1 MFITKDDYLKF
12 DGIDLDIELPDD
24 DSDKGKVDR
33 FINEVERFVFND
45 LRKYGF
51 KRENVNEK
59 NLQDVKFA
67 LLYQVRRF
75 LKEGRDNVLDPM
87 AWNQL
92 HTAGIVNVIRG

>member
-1 MFITKDDYLKF
+1 MFITKDDYLHF
-12 DGIDLDIELPDD
+12 DGLDLDVELPDD
-24 DSDKGKVDR
+24 DNAKGKVDR
-33 FINEVERFVFND
+33 FINEVEMFVFND

-59 NLQDVKFA
+59 NSQDVKFA

-92 HTAGIVNVIRG
+92 HNAGIVNVIRG